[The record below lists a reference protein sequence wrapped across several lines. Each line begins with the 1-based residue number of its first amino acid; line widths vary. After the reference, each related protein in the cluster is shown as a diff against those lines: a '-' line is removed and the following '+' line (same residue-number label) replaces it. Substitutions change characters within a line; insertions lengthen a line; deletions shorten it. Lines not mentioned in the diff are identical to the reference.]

1 MRFPEGLNYTKDNL
15 VIRKDDK
22 LLIQFFEDFIYED
35 DKIKFSV
42 KGNPYLDEKVEINV
56 EKLAK
61 PQQILI
67 YSTEKGNYREL
78 VEVKD
83 TGVYK
88 VKIDFALKKENAEI
102 LYGDMV
108 LTKKNFNDEDD
119 NKTFVINNEK
129 YTYIYNFI
137 EAKNK
142 SNELKIVQEI

>member
-1 MRFPEGLNYTKDNL
+1 M
-15 VIRKDDK
+15 
-22 LLIQFFEDFIYED
+22 LIQFFEDFIYED

-83 TGVYK
+83 SGVYK

-137 EAKNK
+137 DAKNK